1 MFEIQKLNPIQ
12 TSFIINEKKTL
23 FLICLSLSRLKKHI
37 STLTKNKKWKWKL
50 QKNIYISSISSIR
63 GLQFIY
69 RNNNSHYYVF
79 VLNVTWNFKIKVFKI
94 FSKLTI

>member
-37 STLTKNKKWKWKL
+37 STLTKNKK
-50 QKNIYISSISSIR
+50 
-63 GLQFIY
+63 
-69 RNNNSHYYVF
+69 
-79 VLNVTWNFKIKVFKI
+79 
-94 FSKLTI
+94 